1 MFDPYRK
8 WLGIPEGERPPTHY
22 QLLGISPDERDAEV
36 IDAAVLRQSAYV
48 RNFQTGKYSAEAT
61 RLLTEI
67 AAAKLCLI
75 DPAKRARY
83 DAELRAN
90 GPSAGGAASV
100 ASPPDRAAA
109 PSPAPPKQG
118 PLKQGSPR
126 PAPQTPAAR
135 PAAASAPTAR
145 PQASPRRPMP
155 ASRSYAAGGLQPWTI
170 EPPALGNLARS
181 RPAAPDHR
189 PIWIGLGVGA
199 CCVPFLLTAV
209 VLMSRP
215 ADPNVASADGQPVSS
230 ATESAPAAANP
241 LAAAAPTGGA
251 AIPPVGPLIQTVP
264 PVIVEESPATTDA
277 KRRASQA
284 VPPADGGEME
294 QERSQPTPEAPGD
307 DFSMEMPEGAREFI
321 DRMERE
327 AEQRRRE
334 LEARNDRS
342 SDSLN
347 PFGKKSEEG
356 VDTMFIGHDGGGS
369 QRTVKPGSHMIG
381 LAYRLGEWGREK
393 CLAEIKPIFS
403 LDETAKLPLW
413 ETAREGYAVGA
424 AKVRTYNYVN
434 AIRLTYMRIKDDGRL
449 DPEDFYKGDWL
460 GFRGGKEFEISGD
473 GDPIIGIHARQGLI
487 LDAVALV
494 VDRKSSKSKSRTKSS
509 QKSD

>member
-8 WLGIPEGERPPTHY
+8 WLGIPEGQRPPTHY
-22 QLLGISPDERDAEV
+22 QLLGISPDERDTEV

-75 DPAKRARY
+75 DPAKRASY

-90 GPSAGGAASV
+90 GPAPGGTASV
-100 ASPPDRAAA
+100 ASPPSERT
-109 PSPAPPKQG
+109 PAPTPATIAPKNG
-118 PLKQGSPR
+118 PRR
-126 PAPQTPAAR
+126 PATQKPAVRA
-135 PAAASAPTAR
+135 AAASAPAAR
-145 PQASPRRPMP
+145 PQAAPRRPMP
-155 ASRSYAAGGLQPWTI
+155 ASRSYAAGGLQPWAV
-170 EPPALGNLARS
+170 EPPALGNFASS
-181 RPAAPDHR
+181 RPAASNNR
-189 PIWIGLGVGA
+189 PIWIGLGIGA

-215 ADPNVASADGQPVSS
+215 ADPSVAAADGQSGPAANAPVDVNAFSAAPPTGS
-230 ATESAPAAANP
+230 AT
-241 LAAAAPTGGA
+241 
-251 AIPPVGPLIQTVP
+251 IPPVGPLIQTVP
-264 PVIVEESPATTDA
+264 PVIVEESPATNDA
-277 KRRASQA
+277 KRRASQN
-284 VPPADGGEME
+284 VPPADGGEIE
-294 QERSQPTPEAPGD
+294 QERSQPTPEAPAD
-307 DFSMEMPEGAREFI
+307 DSSLEMPEGAREFI

-327 AEQRRRE
+327 ADQRRRE
-334 LEARNDRS
+334 LEARTDRS

-393 CLAEIKPIFS
+393 CVAEIKPIFS
-403 LDETAKLPLW
+403 LDETATLPLW

-434 AIRLTYMRIKDDGRL
+434 AIRLTYMRIKADGRL
-449 DPEDFYKGDWL
+449 DPADFYKGDWL
-460 GFRGGKEFEISGD
+460 GFRGGKEFEITGD

-494 VDRKSSKSKSRTKSS
+494 VDRKSSKSKSRTKAS